1 MALSQRTGRSRVTLL
16 FLVLTS
22 ITVITLDS
30 RGAGDG
36 ALGSVRD
43 GAADALAPIRD
54 VAGSALEPVGDALSG
69 ITGYGDLEAENADLR
84 QRLADLEGQAARG
97 EEAERELDELHRLVG
112 LSSYTDL
119 PTVTARVAGRPISN
133 FEQTIELDKGGADGI
148 AVGMPV
154 ATGAG
159 LLGRVVDVSDSRS
172 VVRLVTDPA
181 SAVGVRL
188 SDQGET
194 GIATGEGP
202 DRPLSVGFI
211 EVGVPLAK
219 GDLMVTSGVEAGSGL
234 PAGIPVGRV
243 ARASAA
249 LGQLEQSVDL
259 DPVVDLSRAR
269 LVDVVLFS
277 PVDAG

>member
-133 FEQTIELDKGGADGI
+133 FEQTIELDRGGADGI

-249 LGQLEQSVDL
+249 LGQL
-259 DPVVDLSRAR
+259 
-269 LVDVVLFS
+269 
-277 PVDAG
+277 